1 MNWTMISLRAMLLFV
16 LWTQI
21 SHQRISLGDSTLMNW
36 FMAITIELSISVIAS
51 TVFSIIMGSDRPSRF
66 FSLAALPALFW
77 CMSISFDASVQVFTK
92 NRLDQMQNESKSL
105 TSILSEQRAIN
116 ANNALHKMSLQGI
129 SSGAA
134 FDKATRELEAGMQ
147 QMKDHENDAS
157 VSTTALAMTGG
168 DTSKNAANEKAID
181 MAKQRAIMLI
191 VLTLALSGLS
201 GLWSGIASSW
211 KVLKSQGVTARPKQQ
226 GNRSAMP

>member
-21 SHQRISLGDSTLMNW
+21 SHQRISLGDSTMMNW

-51 TVFSIIMGSDRPSRF
+51 AVFSIIMGSDKQSRYF
-66 FSLAALPALFW
+66 ALAALPALFW
-77 CMSISFDASVQVFTK
+77 CMSVSYEASVQVFTK
-92 NRLDQMQNESKSL
+92 ARLDQVQNESKSL

-134 FDKATRELEAGMQ
+134 FDKATRELDAGMAQ
-147 QMKDHENDAS
+147 IKANENQKND
-157 VSTTALAMTGG
+157 STTALAITGG
-168 DTSKNAANEKAID
+168 DTSDGAVNDKAIS

-201 GLWSGIASSW
+201 GLWSGITMGW
-211 KVLKSQGVTARPKQQ
+211 KAIRREGVTASPKQ
-226 GNRSAMP
+226 RASAK